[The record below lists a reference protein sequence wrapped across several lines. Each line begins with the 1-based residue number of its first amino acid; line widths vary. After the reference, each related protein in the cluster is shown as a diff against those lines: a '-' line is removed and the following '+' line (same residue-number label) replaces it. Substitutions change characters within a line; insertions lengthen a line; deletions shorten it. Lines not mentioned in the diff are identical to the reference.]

1 MNERGRPSPKNA
13 PATARTISASAASP
27 ATGSGGAEL
36 LLRAE
41 ALDKSFF
48 DVDREVSVLR
58 GLEMEVRTGEEIA
71 IVGQSGV
78 GKSTLLHVLGS
89 LETPTAG
96 KVYFEGQDLFA
107 LGERA
112 MAEFR
117 NLKLGFVFQF
127 HYLLA
132 DFTALE
138 NVMMPALI
146 ARMAE
151 HEATRRAGEVLEL
164 VGLADKLHRRPA
176 ELSGGEQ
183 QRVAVARAVVLRPR
197 LVLADEP
204 TGNLDPQ
211 TADEVHQLFH
221 LLNRQLGITLVIATH
236 NEPLM
241 RSMGRA
247 LRLREGRLFEE
258 RG

>member
-1 MNERGRPSPKNA
+1 MNKSATPA
-13 PATARTISASAASP
+13 PVPGTQSA
-27 ATGSGGAEL
+27 GA

-41 ALDKSFF
+41 GLDKSFF
-48 DVDREVSVLR
+48 DAGREITVLH
-58 GLEMEVRTGEEIA
+58 GLELEVAHGEEIA

-78 GKSTLLHVLGS
+78 GKSTLLHILGS
-89 LETPTAG
+89 LERPSAG
-96 KVYFEGQDLFA
+96 RVYFEGQDLFA

-112 MAEFR
+112 LADFR

-132 DFTALE
+132 DFSALE

-146 ARMAE
+146 ARMSE
-151 HEATRRAGEVLEL
+151 REAGRRAREVLEL
-164 VGLADKLHRRPA
+164 VGLGDKLHRRPA

-204 TGNLDPQ
+204 TGNLDPH

-221 LLNRQLGITLVIATH
+221 LLNRELAITLVVATH
-236 NEPLM
+236 NERLT
-241 RSMGRA
+241 RAMGRA
-247 LRLREGRLFEE
+247 LRLRDGRLFEE

>member
-1 MNERGRPSPKNA
+1 MNERGQPLPRAAAEPG
-13 PATARTISASAASP
+13 ATAARAGTAQS
-27 ATGSGGAEL
+27 EL

-48 DVDREVSVLR
+48 DADREIRVLR
-58 GLEMEVRTGEEIA
+58 GLTMEVRAGEEIA
-71 IVGQSGV
+71 IVGQSGT
-78 GKSTLLHVLGS
+78 GKSTLLHILGS
-89 LETPTAG
+89 LEAPSAG
-96 KVYFEGQDLFA
+96 KVFFEGQDLFLLNQRA
-107 LGERA
+107 LA
-112 MAEFR
+112 DFR

-132 DFTALE
+132 DFSALE

-146 ARMAE
+146 ARLPEREAE
-151 HEATRRAGEVLEL
+151 RRAGEMLEL
-164 VGLADKLHRRPA
+164 VGLADKLGRRPA

-183 QRVAVARAVVLRPR
+183 QRVAVARAVVLHPR

-221 LLNRQLGITLVIATH
+221 QLNRRLGITLVIATH
-236 NEPLM
+236 NEALM

>member
-1 MNERGRPSPKNA
+1 MSER
-13 PATARTISASAASP
+13 SASGPAAAAVRAP
-27 ATGSGGAEL
+27 RAAGTEVLLKAEEL
-36 LLRAE
+36 S
-41 ALDKSFF
+41 KSFF
-48 DVDREVSVLR
+48 DAGREVRVLR
-58 GLEMEVRTGEEIA
+58 GLEFEVRAGEEVA
-71 IVGQSGV
+71 IVGQSGT

-96 KVYFEGQDLFA
+96 KVYFEGRDLFA

-112 MAEFR
+112 LAEFR

-151 HEATRRAGEVLEL
+151 PEAARRAGEVLEL
-164 VGLADKLHRRPA
+164 VGLADKFGRRPA

-204 TGNLDPQ
+204 TGNLDPH

-236 NEPLM
+236 NEALT

-247 LRLREGRLFEE
+247 LRMREGRLVEE
-258 RG
+258 RA

>member
-1 MNERGRPSPKNA
+1 MSERGGQTQ
-13 PATARTISASAASP
+13 ATAPIP
-27 ATGSGGAEL
+27 APGGGEL

-48 DVDREVSVLR
+48 DADREVRVLR
-58 GLEMEVRTGEEIA
+58 GLEMEVRAGEEIA

-107 LGERA
+107 LSDRA
-112 MAEFR
+112 LADFR

-138 NVMMPALI
+138 NVMMPGLI

-151 HEATRRAGEVLEL
+151 REAARRAGEMLEL

-183 QRVAVARAVVLRPR
+183 QRVAVARAVVLHPR

-236 NEPLM
+236 NEPLT

-247 LRLREGRLFEE
+247 FRLRDGRLFAE